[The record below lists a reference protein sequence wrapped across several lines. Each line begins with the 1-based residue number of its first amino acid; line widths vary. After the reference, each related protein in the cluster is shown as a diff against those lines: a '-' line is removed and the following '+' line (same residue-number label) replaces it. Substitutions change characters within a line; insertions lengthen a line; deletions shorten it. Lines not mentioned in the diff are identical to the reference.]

1 MLIKLTCEC
10 WVSADEVT
18 EVKMNPYATSI
29 TVRTKDGVS
38 HSVNGGY
45 AEMGRLIE
53 EINKAK
59 EKP

>member
-18 EVKMNPYATSI
+18 EVKMNSYATSI
-29 TVRTKDGVS
+29 TVRTKDGVG

-45 AEMGRLIE
+45 AEMDRLIE